1 MAGAWRR
8 TVICVR
14 RSADV
19 PSAGCGRTRGE
30 HGVAALQLGAT
41 AQAGVCAGHG
51 ALPVVSRGDA
61 ADHCRH
67 HAGRGHPEDPPASET
82 VCRPPSHGTG
92 PCPPGSLCLVLCL
105 TAPRVSPPRL
115 RPLPWGGTT
124 PPPSPPPP
132 DVSPHTARG
141 WGGMAVRC
149 PPRTPRASRGCL

>member
-1 MAGAWRR
+1 
-8 TVICVR
+8 
-14 RSADV
+14 
-19 PSAGCGRTRGE
+19 
-30 HGVAALQLGAT
+30 

-124 PPPSPPPP
+124 PPPSPAPP

-149 PPRTPRASRGCL
+149 PPRTPGRLAAACRQDPLPWQRHARTRVPQSQPPPLRRASSVARALQLSSR